1 MKSIYS
7 SIMTTKNGSQIPV
20 FHSGRTAESKY
31 NPQLEAQRIVDG
43 IEKKF
48 DFFILIGVS
57 SGILLKNLVQNFNNS
72 VFFCIEPS
80 ENDYSFLFSSE
91 NNLEIR
97 KFMNHKNIHF
107 CTFDKIESQ
116 LCQIYLPVKFNDFK
130 IIETRGWSNE
140 NKKIIPKIYEKIQN
154 AINLISKTPQIF
166 VSKRFQK
173 VIMTPHPKEA
183 ARLLMSSVEDVLAD
197 VRLRAE
203 KIAAKYNCVI
213 VLKTHNT
220 AIVSPSGEF
229 YENHT
234 GNNSMA
240 KAGSGDVLTGM
251 ISGIAAQGAN
261 LFEAA
266 VLGVYLHGM
275 SGEIASKSLTNYS
288 VMAEDL
294 IANIPN
300 AIMQLGV

>member
-1 MKSIYS
+1 MDYKLPKRIENSNKSTYGRVLNFAGSDYMSGAAYLS
-7 SIMTTKNGSQIPV
+7 SVSALKTGCGYCFLCSTDRVMDIVAAKTSNIVFLPLSDLTQNLDSFDVVMCGCGLSQSDV
-20 FHSGRTAESKY
+20 TLAKLTDLFAGL
-31 NPQLEAQRIVDG
+31 NP
-43 IEKKF
+43 KTP
-48 DFFILIGVS
+48 
-57 SGILLKNLVQNFNNS
+57 LV
-72 VFFCIEPS
+72 I
-80 ENDYSFLFSSE
+80 DA
-91 NNLEIR
+91 
-97 KFMNHKNIHF
+97 
-107 CTFDKIESQ
+107 D
-116 LCQIYLPVKFNDFK
+116 
-130 IIETRGWSNE
+130 
-140 NKKIIPKIYEKIQN
+140 

-166 VSKRFQK
+166 LSKRFEK

-183 ARLLMSSVEDVLAD
+183 ARLLNSSVGDVLAD
-197 VRLRAE
+197 VRLSAE
-203 KIAAKYNCVI
+203 KIAAKYNCVT

-220 AIVSPSGEF
+220 VIVSPSGEF

-251 ISGIAAQGAN
+251 ISGIVAQGAN

-288 VMAEDL
+288 VMADDL

-300 AIMQLGV
+300 AIIFCNVSKL

>member
-1 MKSIYS
+1 MDYKLPKRIENSNKSTYGRVLNFAGSDYMSGAAYLS
-7 SIMTTKNGSQIPV
+7 SVSALKTGCGYCFLCSTDRVMDIVAAKTSNIVFLPLSDLTQNLDSFDVVMCGCGLSQSDV
-20 FHSGRTAESKY
+20 TLAKLTDLFAGL
-31 NPQLEAQRIVDG
+31 NP
-43 IEKKF
+43 KTP
-48 DFFILIGVS
+48 
-57 SGILLKNLVQNFNNS
+57 LV
-72 VFFCIEPS
+72 I
-80 ENDYSFLFSSE
+80 DA
-91 NNLEIR
+91 
-97 KFMNHKNIHF
+97 
-107 CTFDKIESQ
+107 D
-116 LCQIYLPVKFNDFK
+116 
-130 IIETRGWSNE
+130 
-140 NKKIIPKIYEKIQN
+140 

-166 VSKRFQK
+166 LSKRFEK

-183 ARLLMSSVEDVLAD
+183 ARLLNSSVEEVLSE
-197 VRLRAE
+197 VRLSAE
-203 KIAAKYNCVI
+203 KIAAKYNCVT

-220 AIVSPSGEF
+220 VIVSPSGEF

-300 AIMQLGV
+300 AIIFCNVSKR

>member
-1 MKSIYS
+1 MDYKLPKRIENSNKSTYGRVLNLAGSDYMSGAAYLS
-7 SIMTTKNGSQIPV
+7 SVSALKTGCGYCFLCSTDRVMDIVAAKTSNIVFLPLSDLTQNLDSFDVVMCGCGLSQSDV
-20 FHSGRTAESKY
+20 ALANLTDLFAGL
-31 NPQLEAQRIVDG
+31 NP
-43 IEKKF
+43 KTP
-48 DFFILIGVS
+48 
-57 SGILLKNLVQNFNNS
+57 LV
-72 VFFCIEPS
+72 I
-80 ENDYSFLFSSE
+80 DA
-91 NNLEIR
+91 
-97 KFMNHKNIHF
+97 
-107 CTFDKIESQ
+107 D
-116 LCQIYLPVKFNDFK
+116 
-130 IIETRGWSNE
+130 
-140 NKKIIPKIYEKIQN
+140 

-166 VSKRFQK
+166 LSKRFEK

-183 ARLLMSSVEDVLAD
+183 ARLLNSSVEDVLAD
-197 VRLRAE
+197 VRLSAE
-203 KIAAKYNCVI
+203 KIAAKYNCVT

-220 AIVSPSGEF
+220 VIVSPSGEF
-229 YENHT
+229 YENNT

-300 AIMQLGV
+300 AIMQLGI

>member
-1 MKSIYS
+1 MDYKLPKRIENSNKSTYGRVLNFAGSDYMSGAAYLS
-7 SIMTTKNGSQIPV
+7 SVSALKTGCGYCFLCSTDRVMDIVAAKTSNIVFLPLSDLTQNLDSFDVVMCGCGLSQSDV
-20 FHSGRTAESKY
+20 ALAKLTDLFAGL
-31 NPQLEAQRIVDG
+31 NP
-43 IEKKF
+43 KTP
-48 DFFILIGVS
+48 
-57 SGILLKNLVQNFNNS
+57 LV
-72 VFFCIEPS
+72 I
-80 ENDYSFLFSSE
+80 DA
-91 NNLEIR
+91 
-97 KFMNHKNIHF
+97 
-107 CTFDKIESQ
+107 D
-116 LCQIYLPVKFNDFK
+116 
-130 IIETRGWSNE
+130 
-140 NKKIIPKIYEKIQN
+140 

-166 VSKRFQK
+166 LSKRFEK

-183 ARLLMSSVEDVLAD
+183 ARLLNSSVEEVLAD
-197 VRLRAE
+197 VRLSAE
-203 KIAAKYNCVI
+203 KIAAKYNCVT

-220 AIVSPSGEF
+220 VIVSPSGEF

-251 ISGIAAQGAN
+251 ISGIVAQGAN

-288 VMAEDL
+288 VMADDL

-300 AIMQLGV
+300 AIIFCNVSKL

>member
-1 MKSIYS
+1 MDYKLPKRIENSNKSTYGRVLNFAGSDYMSGAAYLS
-7 SIMTTKNGSQIPV
+7 SVSALKTGCGYCFLCSTDRVMDIVAAKTSNIVFLPLSDLTQNLDSFDVVMCGCGLSQSDV
-20 FHSGRTAESKY
+20 ALAKLTDLFAGL
-31 NPQLEAQRIVDG
+31 NP
-43 IEKKF
+43 KTP
-48 DFFILIGVS
+48 
-57 SGILLKNLVQNFNNS
+57 LV
-72 VFFCIEPS
+72 I
-80 ENDYSFLFSSE
+80 DA
-91 NNLEIR
+91 
-97 KFMNHKNIHF
+97 
-107 CTFDKIESQ
+107 D
-116 LCQIYLPVKFNDFK
+116 
-130 IIETRGWSNE
+130 
-140 NKKIIPKIYEKIQN
+140 

-166 VSKRFQK
+166 LSKRFEK

-183 ARLLMSSVEDVLAD
+183 ARLLNSSVEEVLAD
-197 VRLRAE
+197 VRLSAE
-203 KIAAKYNCVI
+203 KIATKYNCVT

-220 AIVSPSGEF
+220 VIVSPSGEF

-251 ISGIAAQGAN
+251 ISGIVAQGAN

-288 VMAEDL
+288 VMADDL

-300 AIMQLGV
+300 AIIFCNVSKL

>member
-1 MKSIYS
+1 MDYKLPKRIENSNKSTYGRVLNFAGSDYMSGAAYLS
-7 SIMTTKNGSQIPV
+7 SVSALKTGCGYCFLCSTDRVMDIVAAKTSNIVFLPLSDLTQNLDSFDVVMCGCGLSQSDV
-20 FHSGRTAESKY
+20 ALAKLTDLFAGL
-31 NPQLEAQRIVDG
+31 NP
-43 IEKKF
+43 KTP
-48 DFFILIGVS
+48 
-57 SGILLKNLVQNFNNS
+57 LV
-72 VFFCIEPS
+72 I
-80 ENDYSFLFSSE
+80 DA
-91 NNLEIR
+91 
-97 KFMNHKNIHF
+97 
-107 CTFDKIESQ
+107 D
-116 LCQIYLPVKFNDFK
+116 
-130 IIETRGWSNE
+130 
-140 NKKIIPKIYEKIQN
+140 

-166 VSKRFQK
+166 LSKRFEK

-183 ARLLMSSVEDVLAD
+183 ARLLNSSVGDVLAD
-197 VRLRAE
+197 VRLSAE
-203 KIAAKYNCVI
+203 KIAAKYNCVT

-220 AIVSPSGEF
+220 VIVSPSGEF

-251 ISGIAAQGAN
+251 ISGIVAQGAN

-288 VMAEDL
+288 VMADDL

-300 AIMQLGV
+300 AIIFCNVSKL

>member
-1 MKSIYS
+1 MDYKLPKRIENSNKSTYGRVLNFAGSDYMSGAAYLS
-7 SIMTTKNGSQIPV
+7 SVSALKTGCGYCFLCSTDRVMDIVAAKTSNIVFLPLSDLTQNLDSFDVVMCGCGLSQSDV
-20 FHSGRTAESKY
+20 ALAKLTDLFAGL
-31 NPQLEAQRIVDG
+31 NP
-43 IEKKF
+43 KTP
-48 DFFILIGVS
+48 
-57 SGILLKNLVQNFNNS
+57 LV
-72 VFFCIEPS
+72 I
-80 ENDYSFLFSSE
+80 DA
-91 NNLEIR
+91 
-97 KFMNHKNIHF
+97 
-107 CTFDKIESQ
+107 D
-116 LCQIYLPVKFNDFK
+116 
-130 IIETRGWSNE
+130 
-140 NKKIIPKIYEKIQN
+140 

-166 VSKRFQK
+166 LSKRFEK

-183 ARLLMSSVEDVLAD
+183 ARLLNSSVEEVLAD
-197 VRLRAE
+197 VRLSAE
-203 KIAAKYNCVI
+203 KIAAKYNCVT

-220 AIVSPSGEF
+220 VIVSPSCEF

-251 ISGIAAQGAN
+251 ISGIVAQGAN

-288 VMAEDL
+288 VMADDL

-300 AIMQLGV
+300 AIIFCNVSKL